1 MAEWPGQAQGD
12 PVGPLRDECSGRPWG
27 VAATRG
33 RVRRLTS
40 LFPPGASVS
49 WSCPHVENETTGE
62 IRKGPRR
69 VEVPHGL
76 SPRNSAG
83 DSEVTCWGSGRTGT
97 QSPAPPC
104 DLGQVAQPLRA
115 SVLSSVK
122 RDKP

>member
-49 WSCPHVENETTGE
+49 WS
-62 IRKGPRR
+62 
-69 VEVPHGL
+69 
-76 SPRNSAG
+76 
-83 DSEVTCWGSGRTGT
+83 
-97 QSPAPPC
+97 
-104 DLGQVAQPLRA
+104 
-115 SVLSSVK
+115 
-122 RDKP
+122 